1 MSRQR
6 AVKTRIKNNRKDNTY
21 ELSQALVNNY
31 RAFEE
36 GPQKRK
42 TWSKHDLKSIKPL
55 TMAQEDLFH
64 AFFSGSHVVGYG
76 SAGTGKSYISLWLAL
91 NEIFNKDTPQNKIIL
106 VRSNVPTREVGH
118 LPGTAE
124 EKLSVYETPYRD
136 ILDSLIGKYST
147 YDDMKAAGVIEFMP
161 TSFIR
166 GQTWDNAIII
176 VDESQSMNAH
186 EFNSVI
192 TRIGEN
198 SRLIVLGDTRQDDL
212 IYKKS
217 DISGF
222 AGALKVF
229 EKIPSIAMVKFT
241 SDDIVRSEFVKS
253 WIIACEQSNYNQ

>member
-6 AVKTRIKNNRKDNTY
+6 ATRVRIKNNRKDNTY

-31 RAFEE
+31 RACEE
-36 GPQKRK
+36 GPQQRK
-42 TWSKHDLKSIKPL
+42 TWSIHDLKAIKPL

-91 NEIFNKDTPQNKIIL
+91 TEVFNKTSPQKKIII

-118 LPGTAE
+118 LPGTVD
-124 EKLSVYETPYRD
+124 EKLSVYETPYHD
-136 ILDSLIGKYST
+136 ILENLIGKSST
-147 YDDMKAAGVIEFMP
+147 YTDMKAAGLIEFIP

-176 VDESQSMNAH
+176 LDEAQSCSWH
-186 EFNSVI
+186 ELNSVI
-192 TRIGEN
+192 TRTGEN
-198 SRLIVLGDTRQDDL
+198 SRLLLLGDTKQDDL
-212 IYKKS
+212 IYRKN

-222 AGALKVF
+222 PTVLRVF
-229 EKIPSIAMVKFT
+229 EQMESVAMVKFT
-241 SDDIVRSEFVKS
+241 TDDIVRSGFVKE
-253 WIIACEQSNYNQ
+253 WLMNCEQLGF